1 MKLAPG
7 RNTVEA
13 VPPKDKK
20 GPVAATIAVDK
31 PPRNVRAYDQN
42 GNLLALYRAS
52 IGSAEKPAPSKVF
65 TVRRVDW
72 NTAYV

>member
-7 RNTVEA
+7 RHTVEA

-31 PPRNVRAYDQN
+31 PPRNVRASETCSPYI
-42 GNLLALYRAS
+42 GPRLAA
-52 IGSAEKPAPSKVF
+52 
-65 TVRRVDW
+65 RRKLRQ
-72 NTAYV
+72 AKSSR